1 MPPQNPKEPK
11 GDIPAS
17 NNRRVFEKP
26 KKKKKKNKNKKKKY
40 IYCLFLPA
48 MSVTSARWI
57 AVRADSKASPVGE
70 AYGIHTF
77 PKITH
82 FRFFNQKGRI
92 PMKKNT
98 IRGILA
104 GVILLIVFHVITFA
118 VPFVHKGVFWVSY
131 VFGLVSFGVL
141 ALGAYLGLGRGENA
155 KSKFYGFPIA
165 RLAAVYFAAQM
176 ALGFVLMAI
185 ATVPLWLAAVLYVI
199 LLGAAGLGM
208 IGADAVVEE
217 IHRQD
222 VQLKQ
227 NVGFMRDLQSKVN
240 QMAAQ
245 CADPQVKRLAE
256 DIRYS
261 DPVSSAP
268 LEEIE
273 RDLSAAV
280 DDLQAAIADSDSAV
294 IAQLAQKAGN
304 LLAER
309 NRLCKLNK

>member
-1 MPPQNPKEPK
+1 
-11 GDIPAS
+11 
-17 NNRRVFEKP
+17 
-26 KKKKKKNKNKKKKY
+26 
-40 IYCLFLPA
+40 
-48 MSVTSARWI
+48 
-57 AVRADSKASPVGE
+57 
-70 AYGIHTF
+70 
-77 PKITH
+77 
-82 FRFFNQKGRI
+82 
-92 PMKKNT
+92 MKKNT
-98 IRGILA
+98 IRGILV

-131 VFGLVSFGVL
+131 VFGLVSFGAL

-165 RLAAVYFAAQM
+165 RLAVVYFAAQM

-199 LLGAAGLGM
+199 LLCAAGVGM

-245 CADPQVKRLAE
+245 CADPQVKQLAE